1 MINRVRRSGR
11 NLGPAAAALLA
22 CSGPPAA
29 ALLALAACSGP
40 PAAAPAPTAEASS
53 GQHHHHAGGPAPSGA
68 PGGIVV
74 VHAADQLRPTLT
86 RLIPMFE
93 EGFPGITVAISYGA
107 GAEHVQ
113 HIRDGAP
120 IDVFVSADAAVTD
133 LVDDGLARG
142 EREVV
147 ARNPVVIAV
156 PKAGRIAGVA
166 DLARARVALCAEAT
180 ECGRTSRAALAAAT
194 ADVRPASVEPDPAT
208 ALGRVRAGAADA
220 ALVQRTDLV
229 AAERIDPGGELVAV
243 EFQEANRIADEYAAI
258 RPATGGNAVGADAF
272 VTFLR
277 SALVR
282 HVLADAGLSPS

>member
-1 MINRVRRSGR
+1 MPADPLLDRVRRPGR
-11 NLGPAAAALLA
+11 NLGPAAAAV
-22 CSGPPAA
+22 
-29 ALLALAACSGP
+29 LALAACSGP
-40 PAAAPAPTAEASS
+40 PAAAPAPIPAPSAS
-53 GQHHHHAGGPAPSGA
+53 GHHHHHAGGPAPSGA

-113 HIRDGAP
+113 HIREGAP
-120 IDVFVSADAAVTD
+120 IDVFVSSETAVTD
-133 LVDDGLARG
+133 LVDDGFTRDDP
-142 EREVV
+142 EVI

-156 PKAGRIAGVA
+156 PQAGRIEGVA

-180 ECGRTSRAALAAAT
+180 DCGRSTRAALAAAT
-194 ADVRPASVEPDPAT
+194 ADVRPATVEPDPAA

-220 ALVQRTDLV
+220 TLVQRTDLV
-229 AAERIDPGGELVAV
+229 SDGEELRAV
-243 EFQEANRIADEYAAI
+243 EFREANRVADQYAAI
-258 RPATGGNAVGADAF
+258 RPTTGGNEAGADAF
-272 VTFLR
+272 VAFLK